1 MLIPHQQGS
10 VALNS
15 ASFSPCS
22 RRSPKSC
29 LLSSEQLTR
38 QCPAAASTAAK
49 AWHLQTCEWRGQL
62 GSLGKKDKSTLL
74 SRISLETG
82 NTTANKEQGVGRR
95 SSLTVEHCAPDLQG
109 KHNSSPTHQEVF
121 STGVNR
127 TKRCPGENGLWLK
140 EQKENTEEPCKQ
152 QGRKISTPGA
162 EEVK

>member
-10 VALNS
+10 VDLNS

-38 QCPAAASTAAK
+38 QCPAAVSTAAK

-62 GSLGKKDKSTLL
+62 GSHGRKDKSTLL

-82 NTTANKEQGVGRR
+82 NTTANKEPGVGRR

-109 KHNSSPTHQEVF
+109 KHNSSPLTRKSFLLE
-121 STGVNR
+121 STEQSSALGRMVCDWKIRKR
-127 TKRCPGENGLWLK
+127 TLRSPVSSKSGRFLPLGLW
-140 EQKENTEEPCKQ
+140 
-152 QGRKISTPGA
+152 R
-162 EEVK
+162 